1 MSGSSFTQKSLL
13 AAFVVGALLLFYC
26 CCSLTKCLDT
36 INTLNSHSGSVAA
49 LCRKFVCTFVHV
61 HKHTQTLAEIEEGGG
76 EWKKIN
82 MSNALRED
90 ALQKGPKSCLHFM
103 VLFLVNKA
111 PVEIRKRGF
120 HFWKSPEFMF
130 CLFPKC
136 KVIFLFVEQLL
147 L

>member
-1 MSGSSFTQKSLL
+1 
-13 AAFVVGALLLFYC
+13 
-26 CCSLTKCLDT
+26 
-36 INTLNSHSGSVAA
+36 
-49 LCRKFVCTFVHV
+49 
-61 HKHTQTLAEIEEGGG
+61 
-76 EWKKIN
+76 

-136 KVIFLFVEQLL
+136 KFILFVEQLL
-147 L
+147 LFNFEIALNFHFFSSLEFNKLTC